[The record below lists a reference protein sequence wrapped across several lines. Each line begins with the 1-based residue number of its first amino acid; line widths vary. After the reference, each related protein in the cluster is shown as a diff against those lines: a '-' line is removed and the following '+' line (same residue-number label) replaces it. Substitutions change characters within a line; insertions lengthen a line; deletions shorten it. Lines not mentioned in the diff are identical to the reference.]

1 MYYIYV
7 NLILENDLVVNFRLA
22 KMKFLVDGTS
32 TPLSVALFLPLSILS
47 YACAL
52 PSLEITC
59 ILI

>member
-32 TPLSVALFLPLSILS
+32 TPLSVALFLQLSILS